1 MPTALDIAFWIGLLV
16 SLAKLSDFILDSA
29 QQLRF
34 QKFMNRLAERLI
46 DLNVVKWYPRLR
58 EYKLN
63 IPIFIFVFGVEWFM
77 LWRLLSHNDK
87 FMESTH
93 AIHADGW
100 RSHLTLA
107 SWQFIMYLLIVNV
120 LARLRRAWTFCVS
133 TVVPI
138 IIAIPFIILSSFA
151 FLGWAVFVSNIHKT
165 DPQSLNPQTFM
176 IVFWAV
182 LGLVAAAV
190 LWFWLSLVL
199 SGMGIV
205 LGVVW
210 LFVSVLRELFWRIVT
225 HAKGAWTAVWLL
237 ITGVLGVVELFI
249 HFKRS

>member
-1 MPTALDIAFWIGLLV
+1 
-16 SLAKLSDFILDSA
+16 
-29 QQLRF
+29 
-34 QKFMNRLAERLI
+34 
-46 DLNVVKWYPRLR
+46 
-58 EYKLN
+58 
-63 IPIFIFVFGVEWFM
+63 
-77 LWRLLSHNDK
+77 
-87 FMESTH
+87 
-93 AIHADGW
+93 
-100 RSHLTLA
+100 
-107 SWQFIMYLLIVNV
+107 
-120 LARLRRAWTFCVS
+120 
-133 TVVPI
+133 
-138 IIAIPFIILSSFA
+138 
-151 FLGWAVFVSNIHKT
+151 
-165 DPQSLNPQTFM
+165 M